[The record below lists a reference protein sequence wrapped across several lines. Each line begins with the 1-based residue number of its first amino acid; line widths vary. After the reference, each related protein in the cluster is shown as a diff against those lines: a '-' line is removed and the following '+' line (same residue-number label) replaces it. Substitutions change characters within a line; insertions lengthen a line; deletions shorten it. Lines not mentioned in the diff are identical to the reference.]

1 MPQPIITLL
10 TDFGLSDSYVGV
22 MKGVML
28 RINPDLKFV
37 DITHKIPQG
46 DIKRTAFRLFTAYK
60 YFPKQT
66 IHLVVVDPGVGSPRP
81 SPRSGT
87 KRHPIIVET
96 PNYYFVGPDNGIFS
110 WIYSKKKFKV
120 YKININQLTAVN
132 GQQTVSN
139 TFHGRDIFAPTSALL
154 SSGIKPAT
162 LGKQLSKWVA
172 FKLPIPAMVGNS
184 VSQRS
189 SLQGEII
196 DIDRFGNLITNISKS
211 DFPFHKKE
219 GRFESSLKPLEYF
232 KIKIGNYVIH
242 ELKTSYEGTSPIA
255 IFGSSG
261 FLEMSLP
268 NGNCA
273 DFLHAKPETKITIKI
288 SK

>member
-28 RINPDLKFV
+28 QINPNLKFV
-37 DITHKIPQG
+37 DITHEIPQG

-66 IHLVVVDPGVGSPRP
+66 IHLVVVDPGVG
-81 SPRSGT
+81 T

-96 PNYYFVGPDNGIFS
+96 PDYYFVGPDNGIFS
-110 WIYSKKKFKV
+110 WIYSEENFKV
-120 YKININQLTAVN
+120 YKINVNQLMAVN
-132 GQQTVSN
+132 GQQTISN
-139 TFHGRDIFAPTSALL
+139 TFHGRDIFAPTSARL
-154 SSGIKPAT
+154 SLGTGPEAM
-162 LGKQLSKWVA
+162 GKQLSKWVA
-172 FKLPIPAMVGNS
+172 FKLPTPVRKIGTRHGMF
-184 VSQRS
+184 
-189 SLQGEII
+189 LQGKVI
-196 DIDRFGNLITNISKS
+196 DIDRFGNLITNISRTQCRNTIYRVPCGS
-211 DFPFHKKE
+211 EVTSPLHK
-219 GRFESSLKPLEYF
+219 FE
-232 KIKIGNYVIH
+232 IKIGNYVIRK
-242 ELKTSYEGTSPIA
+242 LKTSYEGTSPIA

-261 FLEMSLP
+261 FLEISLS

-273 DFLHAKPETKITIKI
+273 NFLHAKPETKITIRI

>member
-28 RINPDLKFV
+28 QINPDLKFV

-46 DIKRTAFRLFTAYK
+46 DIKRTAFRLFTVYQH
-60 YFPKQT
+60 FPKET
-66 IHLVVVDPGVGSPRP
+66 IHLVVVDPGVG
-81 SPRSGT
+81 T
-87 KRHPIIVET
+87 KRNPIIVKT
-96 PNYYFVGPDNGIFS
+96 PDYYFVGPDNGIFS
-110 WIYSKKKFKV
+110 WIYTKEKSKV
-120 YKININQLTAVN
+120 YKIDINQLIAN
-132 GQQTVSN
+132 NKPWSISN
-139 TFHGRDIFAPTSALL
+139 TFHGRDIFAPTAAHL
-154 SSGIKPAT
+154 SLGTKPAT
-162 LGKQLSKWVA
+162 LGKQLSEWIV
-172 FKLPIPAMVGNS
+172 FNPPTPATTGN
-184 VSQRS
+184 
-189 SLQGEII
+189 SLQGEVI

-219 GRFESSLKPLEYF
+219 GRFKQEIEPLEYF
-232 KIKIGNYVIH
+232 EIKIGNYVIR
-242 ELKTSYEGTSPIA
+242 ELKTSYEGISPIA

-261 FLEMSLP
+261 LLEISLP

-273 DFLHAKPETKITIKI
+273 DFLHAKPETKITIRI